1 MSRRQRQLDELLRLC
16 RSGAVGRAVDLS
28 FEHVAA
34 FGRDDRILDLLAEEL
49 ERTRAPDGVR
59 RRFAELAAR
68 SEADGPPP

>member
-1 MSRRQRQLDELLRLC
+1 M
-16 RSGAVGRAVDLS
+16 DLS